1 MQTKWGQKALDCVF
15 DVVRGKSRPSVPLG
29 ELGDEDKAYILSR
42 LSQQVSQPTH
52 CRPSIT

>member
-42 LSQQVSQPTH
+42 LSQQVSQPTVSH
-52 CRPSIT
+52 FP